1 MTKRISTAFTV
12 AGLILILLLTMI
24 QPVMAKSKGS
34 RNTNIKSSSISAT
47 GAVLRPKPQKTLP
60 ADPFQ
65 FEYITGSVE
74 MGAWAYI
81 DLSVLNCSS
90 NKDQQIQVEVYASV
104 KTGYAGNIEPIL
116 IISTEVRTI
125 KPKYIYTLKHSRRS
139 DSWSGNPREYWVRI
153 KASSELL
160 IPKVE
165 FRYYQ
170 TINNPNPSQ
179 PPLKLADYLP
189 GDFAVYSRHPFARI
203 R

>member
-1 MTKRISTAFTV
+1 MTKTISTAFTV

-24 QPVMAKSKGS
+24 QPVMARSKDGRS
-34 RNTNIKSSSISAT
+34 TNREPSSISAT
-47 GAVLRPKPQKTLP
+47 GAVLRPKPQEAQP

-65 FEYITGSVE
+65 FEYITSSVE
-74 MGAWAYI
+74 MGAGGYF

-90 NKDQQIQVEVYASV
+90 NKEQQIQVEVYASV
-104 KTGYAGNIEPIL
+104 KSGYAGNIEPIL
-116 IISTEVRTI
+116 ITGTEVITI
-125 KPKYIYTLKHSRRS
+125 KPKHIYTLRHNRRS
-139 DSWSGNPREYWVRI
+139 DSWSGNAREYWIRI

-165 FRYYQ
+165 FRYFR

-189 GDFAVYSRHPFARI
+189 GDFAVYSRHPFERI